1 MRERNIDWLSF
12 LCTLTMDQ
20 TRNLGTYPDR
30 ELNPPPFGLRD
41 NAHPMEPHRP
51 GLYYFSYGQL

>member
-51 GLYYFSYGQL
+51 GLY